1 MTNASTD
8 SQPEYIVVSPILRL
22 LNHAFAGITETPRI
36 AVRVKKDTT
45 DVDYEPTKLWLKRT
59 TTVVLLGVAVGTL
72 WYRRLQLQR
81 VNGLVSLA
89 GASRPVLSGI
99 VWTAGIA
106 GALNA
111 RPLKMESDDA

>member
-36 AVRVKKDTT
+36 AVR
-45 DVDYEPTKLWLKRT
+45 PTKLWLKRT
-59 TTVVLLGVAVGTL
+59 TTVVLLGIAAGTL